1 MSPGADAASPEY
13 NALAGEYVLG
23 LLEGQ
28 ERDAAE
34 HRLEQDTAFATA
46 VERWRR
52 HFAALDATAT
62 PITPPADLWSRI
74 EAGIAGLIQPATSA
88 SAAEQRQATAG
99 PGRLAAWW
107 NSLFVWRGAA
117 FAGLLATVLLAIG
130 LIGALDRAGRQ
141 PLMVAVLLTDSNA
154 AAAVVHTFAD
164 GRVEMLPLQS
174 IDVPAGKALEIWT
187 LWDRA
192 VGPRSVGLIDRARS
206 TPLRL
211 DNLPLGNGQLFEI
224 TLEPATGSP
233 TGRPT
238 GPIIAKGTTSQR
250 L

>member
-1 MSPGADAASPEY
+1 MSPAADAASPEY

-34 HRLEQDTAFATA
+34 RRQDSEPDFAAA
-46 VERWRR
+46 VESWRR
-52 HFAALDATAT
+52 HLAALDATAT
-62 PITPPADLWSRI
+62 PITPSADLWPRI
-74 EAGIAGLIQPATSA
+74 EAAIAGLAQS
-88 SAAEQRQATAG
+88 ATAAVRSGQVATG
-99 PGRLAAWW
+99 PSRLAEWW

-117 FAGLLATVLLAIG
+117 FAGALATILLAVG
-130 LIGALDRAGRQ
+130 LVGALDRARRQ
-141 PLMVAVLLTDSNA
+141 PLMVAVLLTDTNA